1 MALNLNKIKG
11 LFVVPE
17 DEVAGTNVKIEEKK
31 ADVKK
36 TEPSII
42 VNKSTTDL
50 NKEQSVII
58 NSSTSSKGEF
68 NQNIFNSLT
77 KAISDAN
84 LPGEDYLEFVDAL
97 QAMKD
102 IPLDETI
109 KMQTVLATL
118 STRGLTVQKIIET
131 ADYYLKV
138 LERERDKFKEAT
150 AQQTQGKVD
159 SRQKQIKTLE
169 EENQKKA
176 DQIKILTDEIANN
189 NQQML
194 QMKKEIEEADN
205 KIKSTENNF
214 NTTYEYL
221 ANQILSK
228 VEKIKNLSSNLGK

>member
-11 LFVVPE
+11 LFIVPE
-17 DEVAGTNVKIEEKK
+17 DETEGTNVKIEEKK
-31 ADVKK
+31 VDGKK
-36 TEPSII
+36 TEPI
-42 VNKSTTDL
+42 L
-50 NKEQSVII
+50 FANKEQTNTI
-58 NSSTSSKGEF
+58 NVASSKGEF

-102 IPLDETI
+102 IPLEETI

-118 STRGLTVQKIIET
+118 SSRGLTAQKIIET

-159 SRQKQIKTLE
+159 NRQKQIKSLE
-169 EENQKKA
+169 EDNQKKA
-176 DQIKILTDEIANN
+176 DQIKTLTDEINHN
-189 NQQML
+189 NQQMV
-194 QMKKEIEEADN
+194 QIKKEIEDADI

-214 NTTYEYL
+214 NVTYENL
-221 ANQILSK
+221 ANQIISK
-228 VEKIKNLSSNLGK
+228 VEKIKNLSTNIGK

>member
-1 MALNLNKIKG
+1 MALNLSKIKG
-11 LFVVPE
+11 LFIVPE
-17 DEVAGTNVKIEEKK
+17 DENEVTNVKIEEKK
-31 ADVKK
+31 GDIKK
-36 TEPSII
+36 TEP
-42 VNKSTTDL
+42 VL
-50 NKEQSVII
+50 FANKEQTSNVA
-58 NSSTSSKGEF
+58 STKGEF

-102 IPLDETI
+102 IPLEETI

-118 STRGLTVQKIIET
+118 SGRGLTAQKIIET

-159 SRQKQIKTLE
+159 NRQKQIKTLE
-169 EENQKKA
+169 EDNQKKA
-176 DQIKILTDEIANN
+176 NQIKTLTDEINHN
-189 NQQML
+189 NQQMV
-194 QMKKEIEEADN
+194 QIKKEIEDADI

-214 NTTYEYL
+214 NVTYENL
-221 ANQILSK
+221 ANQIISK
-228 VEKIKNLSSNLGK
+228 VEKIKNLSTNIGK

>member
-11 LFVVPE
+11 LFIVPE
-17 DEVAGTNVKIEEKK
+17 DELETTTEKIEEKK

-36 TEPSII
+36 AEP
-42 VNKSTTDL
+42 VL
-50 NKEQSVII
+50 FANKEQSTI
-58 NSSTSSKGEF
+58 NNPVSTKGEF

-118 STRGLTVQKIIET
+118 SSRGLTVQKIIET

-138 LERERDKFKEAT
+138 LEREHDKFKEAI
-150 AQQTQGKVD
+150 AHQTTGKVD
-159 SRQKQIKTLE
+159 SREKQIKALE
-169 EENQKKA
+169 EENLKKA
-176 DQIKILTDEIANN
+176 EQIKILTDEIGNN
-189 NQQML
+189 NQQMA
-194 QMKKEIEEADN
+194 QIKKDIDEADF
-205 KIKSTENNF
+205 KIKTTENNF
-214 NTTYEYL
+214 NVTYEHV
-221 ANQILSK
+221 ANQIRSK
-228 VEKIKNLSSNLGK
+228 VEKIKNLSTNLGK

>member
-11 LFVVPE
+11 LFIVPE
-17 DEVAGTNVKIEEKK
+17 DEAEGTNIKTEEKK
-31 ADVKK
+31 VEVKK
-36 TEPSII
+36 TEP
-42 VNKSTTDL
+42 VL
-50 NKEQSVII
+50 FANKEQT
-58 NSSTSSKGEF
+58 STIQTVSSKGEF

-118 STRGLTVQKIIET
+118 STRGLTTQKIIET

-138 LERERDKFKEAT
+138 LEREKDKFKEAT
-150 AQQTQGKVD
+150 AQQTHGKVD
-159 SRQKQIKTLE
+159 NKQTQIKQLE
-169 EENQKKA
+169 ESNQKKA
-176 DQIKILTDEIANN
+176 EQIKILTEEINQNN
-189 NQQML
+189 L
-194 QMKKEIEEADN
+194 QMVQIKKEIEESDI
-205 KIKSTENNF
+205 KIKATENNF
-214 NTTYEYL
+214 NVTFDFL
-221 ANQILSK
+221 SNQILSK

>member
-11 LFVVPE
+11 LFIVPE
-17 DEVAGTNVKIEEKK
+17 DEVEGTVEKKVEEKKIEEKK
-31 ADVKK
+31 
-36 TEPSII
+36 TEPII
-42 VNKSTTDL
+42 FA
-50 NKEQSVII
+50 NKEQSVSIHNI
-58 NSSTSSKGEF
+58 SSKGEF

-118 STRGLTVQKIIET
+118 SSRGLTVQKIIET

-159 SRQKQIKTLE
+159 NRQNQIKSLE
-169 EENQKKA
+169 EENQKKTE
-176 DQIKILTDEIANN
+176 QIKTLTEEIGNN
-189 NQQML
+189 NQQMAL
-194 QMKKEIEEADN
+194 IKKEIEEADI

-214 NTTYEYL
+214 NVTYEFVS
-221 ANQILSK
+221 NQIISK
-228 VEKIKNLSSNLGK
+228 VEKIKNLSTNLGK